1 MQTII
6 AHRDQEAHPDRDAA
20 ARKRADRLARATT
33 DQMQAA
39 LAYLSM
45 IDSEAFEI
53 AFTAVAQAADDPEDE
68 EPIPLCATC
77 AAPAGIFPEVTLSWR
92 HFRGATTASGIHQ
105 TYEPGHASEVAWCLP
120 GEAAEEFLPARR
132 PVPRRGL

>member
-1 MQTII
+1 MSPII
-6 AHRDQEAHPDRDAA
+6 THPAQEAHPDRDAA
-20 ARKRADRLARATT
+20 ARKRAGRLAKAST

-53 AFTAVAQAADDPEDE
+53 AFTAVAQAPDDAEDE

-77 AAPAGIFPEVTLSWR
+77 GAPVGIFPEVTLDWR
-92 HFRGATTASGIHQ
+92 HFRGAATASGIHQ
-105 TYEPGHASEVAWCLP
+105 TYDPGHAT
-120 GEAAEEFLPARR
+120 EAAWYHPDEASEEF
-132 PVPRRGL
+132 